1 MAGGSICPEDSA
13 YDYDLCYIYEEI
25 QDDFGN
31 YFDILGVTS
40 KTFRSL
46 DGGET
51 FEELAEMPEE
61 RKKAFPH
68 HMTASRVKK

>member
-13 YDYDLCYIYEEI
+13 YDYDLCYFYEY
-25 QDDFGN
+25 DASYN
-31 YFDILGVTS
+31 DILGVTS

-51 FEELAEMPEE
+51 FEELAEMPEA